1 MEMMLAYPVVVN
13 LTVVPSVENQCG
25 KDTGACNPSADS
37 IEMDSS
43 NPFGNMIR
51 VF

>member
-1 MEMMLAYPVVVN
+1 MEMMLTCPVVVS
-13 LTVVPSVENQCG
+13 LTIVPSVGNQFG